1 MDNRGVLNPLVDG
14 LGLVDNGGV
23 NSLALNNRLDGLVD
37 VVVLVLIES
46 STHVLS
52 ALFDRTSRSSVLSQV
67 PLLRKSLL
75 MFRSHFLLVFSGDHR
90 FGGVDMF
97 GVEGLL
103 VLNRLKSVLKVV
115 NMSLAVDGFSGLN
128 TFLRPDML
136 LDDLGGG
143 VCADFSGFG
152 LARLRE
158 EFLDTLGNA
167 GHCCSL
173 CSLVWV
179 NELERKVY

>member
-1 MDNRGVLNPLVDG
+1 
-14 LGLVDNGGV
+14 
-23 NSLALNNRLDGLVD
+23 
-37 VVVLVLIES
+37 
-46 STHVLS
+46 
-52 ALFDRTSRSSVLSQV
+52 
-67 PLLRKSLL
+67 

-103 VLNRLKSVLKVV
+103 VLNRLKSVLELICKSCVMVVGIWEKKTYLKVV

-143 VCADFSGFG
+143 VCAD
-152 LARLRE
+152 LLPKVKRMHRLKENDKDALQWFR
-158 EFLDTLGNA
+158 A
-167 GHCCSL
+167 C
-173 CSLVWV
+173 
-179 NELERKVY
+179 

>member
-1 MDNRGVLNPLVDG
+1 M
-14 LGLVDNGGV
+14 
-23 NSLALNNRLDGLVD
+23 D

-103 VLNRLKSVLKVV
+103 VLNRLKSVLELICKSCVMVVGIWEKKTYLKVV

-128 TFLRPDML
+128 TFLRPDMF

-143 VCADFSGFG
+143 VCAD
-152 LARLRE
+152 LLPKVKRMHRLKENDKDALQWFR
-158 EFLDTLGNA
+158 A
-167 GHCCSL
+167 C
-173 CSLVWV
+173 
-179 NELERKVY
+179 